1 MTTRYT
7 NTNILLRMILA
18 ATAVMMLWSCSTFP
32 EDEMYIGHSSDGRPT
47 NGSQGGRDSGTHRNK
62 VFIVYSMGFNNLSYD
77 LNEDINDLLSSDIP
91 SFRQDDDA
99 ILVLNHSTLNNSSNY
114 KVETSPALYHAYKMN
129 DGSIKRDTLITFPEG
144 SVAATKEMLSE
155 VLNFVKEKFPANHYG
170 MLVSSHATGWT
181 PEMYCY
187 NPPDKSPA
195 GGWKA
200 REKDFVPLDKYLD
213 DRPLTKS
220 IGAHFHGSSAN
231 MDEIDLTDFAAAIP
245 FHLDFLVFDCCLMG
259 GVEVA
264 YELREKCDK
273 ICFSQTEILAGGMD
287 YTTMISHIFDNEEVN
302 MNGIA
307 FDYYIKY
314 AMEESEVNRSATIS
328 VVDCR
333 KLEPLAEIIRRNKDA
348 IDALAQSTTRNRVQ
362 KYFRSS
368 YSRNHGMFF
377 DLEDI
382 LIKSTAPDSELQAL
396 ETALED
402 CIVCKYATP
411 SFLTSLRIDNHSGLS
426 MYLPDPSRRTL
437 NQHYTTLAWNKATG
451 LITDIE

>member
-1 MTTRYT
+1 
-7 NTNILLRMILA
+7 
-18 ATAVMMLWSCSTFP
+18 
-32 EDEMYIGHSSDGRPT
+32 
-47 NGSQGGRDSGTHRNK
+47 
-62 VFIVYSMGFNNLSYD
+62 
-77 LNEDINDLLSSDIP
+77 
-91 SFRQDDDA
+91 
-99 ILVLNHSTLNNSSNY
+99 
-114 KVETSPALYHAYKMN
+114 
-129 DGSIKRDTLITFPEG
+129 
-144 SVAATKEMLSE
+144 
-155 VLNFVKEKFPANHYG
+155 
-170 MLVSSHATGWT
+170 
-181 PEMYCY
+181 MYCY

-426 MYLPDPSRRTL
+426 MYLPDPGRRIL